1 MPPNY
6 TEFRV
11 DVNNVA
17 EAKTWLKKY
26 EDDTNTTWR
35 VRKTFPFPPDGCIFK
50 VSQNNYRP
58 ERFVCGLY
66 SSPMPRNTK

>member
-35 VRKTFPFPPDGCIFK
+35 VRKTFPIPPDGCIF
-50 VSQNNYRP
+50 
-58 ERFVCGLY
+58 
-66 SSPMPRNTK
+66 